1 MSMKI
6 IYGLLIVIVIA
17 SIGAS
22 FYYSKNQP
30 LVSTQEMNNTTAELG
45 GGDSL
50 NKDAVSKI
58 PETYTVQK
66 GDNLTLISE
75 KFYSSKDQWEL
86 IAKENMITNPNLITV
101 GQVLNLPKIE
111 GEQVMAAP
119 KGITLEEIA
128 KHDNK
133 EDCWL
138 AIEGKVYDVS
148 PYVAS
153 GFHPGKL
160 AILQGCGKDATE
172 LFNTR
177 PMSKN
182 PSAHSSR
189 AREMLPKY
197 FIGDLA
203 Q

>member
-1 MSMKI
+1 MKI
-6 IYGLLIVIVIA
+6 TYQLLIVVIIA
-17 SIGAS
+17 SLGAF
-22 FYYSKNQP
+22 FYYSKMKPSESITELSSPTPSSSENDGT
-30 LVSTQEMNNTTAELG
+30 TQDKVANR
-45 GGDSL
+45 
-50 NKDAVSKI
+50 

-75 KFYSSKDQWEL
+75 KFYNNRDQWEL
-86 IAKENMITNPNLITV
+86 IAKENGITNSNLIAI
-101 GQVLNLPKIE
+101 GQVLTLPKLK
-111 GEQVMAAP
+111 GEDVVAGP
-119 KGITLEEIA
+119 IGISLEEVA
-128 KHDNK
+128 KHSIK

-138 AIEGKVYDVS
+138 AIEGKVYDVTQ
-148 PYVAS
+148 YIAA

-160 AILQGCGKDATE
+160 AILMGCGKDATE

-197 FIGDLA
+197 FIADLA